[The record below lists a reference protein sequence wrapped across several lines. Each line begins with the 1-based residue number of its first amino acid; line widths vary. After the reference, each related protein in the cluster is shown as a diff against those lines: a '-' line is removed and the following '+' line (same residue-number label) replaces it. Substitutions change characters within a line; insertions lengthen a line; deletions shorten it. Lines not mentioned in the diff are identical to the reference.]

1 MMKKCVILSGAGIS
15 ADSGLKTFRDAG
27 GLWEGYT
34 VEEVCTPEA
43 YARNPQL
50 VIDFYNH
57 RRRQANAAQP
67 NEAHKALV
75 ALEPHYRVEIVT
87 QNVDDLHE
95 RAGSQSVL
103 HLHGELNKVRSCVNT
118 DEVMRWTGDQEA
130 SDCDAE
136 GYPLRPHIVWF
147 GEDVPMFGDAVHLM
161 EDADIVIVIGTS
173 LNVYPA
179 ASLLRYAPAHAEV
192 YLIDPNP
199 GKLDVQA
206 EIIPQRAKDGVPT
219 LVSHLINIA

>member
-27 GLWEGYT
+27 GLWEGYK

-103 HLHGELNKVRSCVNT
+103 HLHGELNKVRSYVNT

>member
-1 MMKKCVILSGAGIS
+1 MKKCVILSGAGIS

-27 GLWEGYT
+27 GLWEGYK

-103 HLHGELNKVRSCVNT
+103 HLHGELNKVRSCVNA